1 MAKLGQKFGSY
12 SDELKRE
19 VLTKYVDDY
28 CSPTILSKDYNIPIK
43 TIKMWINKMNK
54 TSLNE
59 VCTKKKRLGRK
70 KEEKTDYKERY
81 EILKKF
87 LAFHN
92 AQCKKK

>member
-54 TSLNE
+54 TSLDE
-59 VCTKKKRLGRK
+59 VCTKKKRGFPK
-70 KEEKTDYKERY
+70 NNDTDYKERY
-81 EILKKF
+81 LILKKF

-92 AQCKKK
+92 AQLKRK